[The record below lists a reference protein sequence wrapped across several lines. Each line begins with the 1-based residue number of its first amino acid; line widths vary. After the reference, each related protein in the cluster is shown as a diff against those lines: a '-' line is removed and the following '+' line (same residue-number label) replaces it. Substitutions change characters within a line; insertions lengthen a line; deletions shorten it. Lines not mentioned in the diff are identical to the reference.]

1 MHRYQHRESGI
12 MRSQGNMVSPKETN
26 KAPIIDHK
34 EMEIYEQSGKKFRII
49 HFKSLV
55 TKNTQQLNKI
65 RENT

>member
-12 MRSQGNMVSPKETN
+12 MRSQGNMISPKETN

-49 HFKSLV
+49 HFKKFSDQEHTT
-55 TKNTQQLNKI
+55 TKQN
-65 RENT
+65 

>member
-1 MHRYQHRESGI
+1 
-12 MRSQGNMVSPKETN
+12 MVSPKETN